1 MPSHH
6 ANVIRSIKKFCFRD
20 FLILSLNSL
29 PPPTPNPFAEL
40 DTVLMQNTVLLVQ
53 CNFVQTILPQYLK
66 RV

>member
-20 FLILSLNSL
+20 FFILSLKS
-29 PPPTPNPFAEL
+29 PPPTPSPLAEL
-40 DTVLMQNTVLLVQ
+40 HTVLVQNTVLLVQ